1 MADEVESVLHRIGL
15 GSIYIN
21 FKNQR
26 IDTLEICKSL
36 EDKDLCALGL
46 TTIGDRAC
54 FRTEIRNPQAQHGH
68 GQQAGSSSI
77 SSEKNTAGKVT
88 SPFIIISQLLN
99 YYLNLLSKR

>member
-26 IDTLEICKSL
+26 IDTLEI
-36 EDKDLCALGL
+36 GL
-46 TTIGDRAC
+46 TTIGDRAR